1 MLSINDL
8 NLQYGSKHIFRNVA
22 VQIHSGDRVGLAGV
36 NGSGKSTLLRIMCGQ
51 QDVDPGT
58 VNRASW
64 FTVAYLP
71 QEVSIELGSNSLF
84 AEAESAFDEVLAQQE
99 ELDRVSEEL
108 ALLDASDPAVDGLLA
123 RQGELQHLLEGSDIF
138 RIRPQVERVL
148 FGLGFSAADLD
159 REVKSFSGGWI
170 MRLLLAKLLLKRPAL
185 LLLDEPTNHLDLD
198 SLTWLEEFLL
208 GYQGAM
214 VIISH
219 DRAFLDRVT
228 AITWELSLGRLS
240 VFRGNYSHYLV
251 EKAQRMELE
260 RAAYD
265 NQQAMIRQSER
276 FITRFRAKST
286 KARQVQSRVKQLEK
300 LERLE
305 ISETDRTIHFSFPPA
320 APSGRD
326 VLTLD
331 GVRKSYHGRQ
341 VFDGVSLS
349 LQRGDKLAVVGV
361 NGAGKTTLL
370 KIMAG
375 LIDAEG
381 TFKLGHN
388 VILSYFG
395 QHQAQE
401 LPGELTILDTVY
413 HTAVDMTITQ
423 VRSLLGAFLFSG
435 DEVEKQ
441 VRVLSGGEKS
451 RVALAKMLVRPANLM
466 LLDEPTNHLD
476 MSSQEILQEA
486 MAQYEGTIIVVS
498 HNRFFV
504 NSFVNKVLEIRN
516 GKATLHEGNIDDY
529 LEWRRKMESQATGT
543 PETAKDEAIAARSD
557 AAEAGQ
563 SVDRKAQRKQ
573 RAQERQLLNQ
583 KLGPWKKKNEEAER
597 DVERLEQRKVELEA
611 LMADPELYGDQ
622 ERWSAVSKE
631 YNQVERHL
639 ERAYQRW
646 EEAQQAIEAIE
657 QEVAGTGD

>member
-1 MLSINDL
+1 MLSINNL
-8 NLQYGSKHIFRNVA
+8 NLQYGNKHIFREVS

-36 NGSGKSTLLRIMCGQ
+36 NGAGKSTLLRIMCGEQ
-51 QDVDPGT
+51 EVDPGI

-64 FTVAYLP
+64 FSVAYLP
-71 QEVSIELGSNSLF
+71 QEVSIELGNRILF
-84 AEAESAFDEVLAQQE
+84 DEAESSFDDILAQQE
-99 ELDRVSEEL
+99 ELDRISEEL
-108 ALLDASDPAVDGLLA
+108 ALLDPASPVIDSLLA
-123 RQGELQHLLEGSDIF
+123 RQGELQHALEGRDVF
-138 RIRPQVERVL
+138 RIRPQIERVL
-148 FGLGFSAADLD
+148 FGLRFSPEDLD
-159 REVKSFSGGWI
+159 RPVSNFSGGWI
-170 MRLLLAKLLLKRPAL
+170 MRLLLAKLLLKKPSL

-198 SLTWLEEFLL
+198 SLTWLEEFLQQ
-208 GYQGAM
+208 YQGAM

-251 EKAQRMELE
+251 EKAQRLELE

-300 LERLE
+300 LDRLE
-305 ISETDRTIHFSFPPA
+305 LSETDRTIRFTFPPA

-326 VLTLD
+326 VLALQ
-331 GVRKSYHGRQ
+331 GVRKQYHAKT

-370 KIMAG
+370 KLIAG
-375 LIDAEG
+375 LEPAEG
-381 TFKLGHN
+381 QIKMGHS

-401 LPGELTILDTVY
+401 LPGDLTILDTVY
-413 HTAVDMTITQ
+413 HTAVDKTITQ

-504 NSFVNKVLEIRN
+504 NSFINKVLEIRD
-516 GKATLHEGNIDDY
+516 GKAAIHEGNIDDY
-529 LEWRRKMESQATGT
+529 LEWRRCTERKE
-543 PETAKDEAIAARSD
+543 ETARPPAGESPQTAREEES
-557 AAEAGQ
+557 GP
-563 SVDRKAQRKQ
+563 DRKAQRRQ
-573 RAQERQLLNQ
+573 RAQERQLLQ
-583 KLGPWKKKNEEAER
+583 QRLGPWKKKNEEAER
-597 DVERLEQRKVELEA
+597 DVDRLEARKLELEA
-611 LMADPELYGDQ
+611 LMADPQLYSDQ
-622 ERWSAVSKE
+622 ERWSATSKE
-631 YNQVERHL
+631 YDQVARHL
-639 ERAYQRW
+639 ERAFQRW
-646 EEAQQAIEAIE
+646 EEAQQAMEAIE
-657 QEVAGTGD
+657 KELLTGSA

>member
-1 MLSINDL
+1 MLSLNDL
-8 NLQYGSKHIFRNVA
+8 NLQYGSKHIFRNVS
-22 VQIHSGDRVGLAGV
+22 VQIHTGDRVGLAGV
-36 NGSGKSTLLRIMCGQ
+36 NGAGKSTLLKIMCGQ
-51 QDVDPGT
+51 QEVDPGI

-64 FTVAYLP
+64 FSVAYLP
-71 QEVSIELGSNSLF
+71 QEVSIELGSRSLF
-84 AEAESAFDEVLAQQE
+84 VEAESAFDEVLAQQE

-108 ALLDASDPAVDGLLA
+108 ALLDADSPEIEPLLT
-123 RQGELQHLLEGSDIF
+123 RQGELQHLLEGSDVF

-148 FGLGFSAADLD
+148 FGLGFSAEDLD

-170 MRLLLAKLLLKRPAL
+170 MRLLLAKLLLKRPSL

-198 SLTWLEEFLL
+198 SLTWLEDFLL
-208 GYQGAM
+208 GYQGSM

-219 DRAFLDRVT
+219 DRSFLDRVT
-228 AITWELSLGRLS
+228 SITWELSLGKLS

-251 EKAQRMELE
+251 EKAQRLELE

-265 NQQAMIRQSER
+265 NQQALIRQSER

-286 KARQVQSRVKQLEK
+286 KAKQVQSRVKQLEK

-305 ISETDRTIHFSFPPA
+305 LSETDRTIHFSFPPA

-326 VLTLD
+326 VLHLEQ
-331 GVRKSYHGRQ
+331 VCKSYHTIK
-341 VFDGVSLS
+341 VFDGVNLS

-361 NGAGKTTLL
+361 NGAGKTTLM
-370 KIMAG
+370 KIIAG
-375 LIDAEG
+375 IEPAEG
-381 TFKLGHN
+381 GIKLGHN

-401 LPGELTILDTVY
+401 LPGELSILDTVY

-423 VRSLLGAFLFSG
+423 VRSLLGAFLFTG

-504 NSFVNKVLEIRN
+504 NSFVNKVLEIKN
-516 GKATLHEGNIDDY
+516 GKATIHEGNIDEY
-529 LEWRRKMESQATGT
+529 LERRRRMEART
-543 PETAKDEAIAARSD
+543 ETVPAVPAAHLTKGAVHED
-557 AAEAGQ
+557 TA
-563 SVDRKAQRKQ
+563 VDKKTQRKQ
-573 RAQERQLLNQ
+573 RAQERQVLNR

-597 DVERLEQRKVELEA
+597 EIEKQESRKAELEA
-611 LMADPELYGDQ
+611 LMADPELYADQ
-622 ERWSAVSKE
+622 ERWSAVSRE
-631 YNQVERHL
+631 YTQVERHL
-639 ERAYQRW
+639 QRAYQHW

-657 QEVAGTGD
+657 REVAASEQ

>member
-8 NLQYGSKHIFRNVA
+8 NLQFGNKHIFRNVA

-51 QDVDPGT
+51 QDVDPGI

-71 QEVSIELGSNSLF
+71 QEVSIELGGNSLY
-84 AEAESAFDEVLAQQE
+84 AEAESAFDEVLAQQD

-108 ALLDASDPAVDGLLA
+108 ALLDAGDPAVDGLLA

-148 FGLGFSAADLD
+148 FGLGFSADDLE

-198 SLTWLEEFLL
+198 SLTWLEDFLI

-260 RAAYD
+260 RSAYD

-305 ISETDRTIHFSFPPA
+305 LSETDRTIHFSFPPA

-326 VLTLD
+326 VLTLE

-341 VFDGVSLS
+341 VFDGVSFS

-375 LIDAEG
+375 LIEAEG
-381 TFKLGHN
+381 TIKPGHN

-529 LEWRRKMESQATGT
+529 LEWRRKREEQAASA
-543 PETAKDEAIAARSD
+543 PEPAKGEMVTSSGEAAD
-557 AAEAGQ
+557 AGQ

-597 DVERLEQRKVELEA
+597 EIDRYERRKVELEA
-611 LMADPELYGDQ
+611 LMADPELYGNQ
-622 ERWSAVSKE
+622 ERWGEVSKE
-631 YNQVERHL
+631 YNQVVRHL